1 MLLTRFAS
9 SRKCGQIYADTEWM
23 QTFKEEL
30 VRKESLE
37 ENLQL
42 KHNLRIFKMKG
53 FKIFYEHRN
62 LRLVSKYLFILS
74 VRKGTDI

>member
-42 KHNLRIFKMKG
+42 KHNLRIF
-53 FKIFYEHRN
+53 N
-62 LRLVSKYLFILS
+62 
-74 VRKGTDI
+74 